1 MSRGRTPIPD
11 AVKALRGNPGHRK
24 KQLAAGAVES
34 TSWIA
39 AGETAIAR
47 TLAGF
52 EVPDW
57 LTSERSRKIFKG
69 VVEDYLQRRIIRA
82 PDFICAGRWALYLDL
97 WIAAKDGA
105 DKAAG
110 LDRLVAIERVMRPL
124 EDRLGLSPLAR
135 QDILRGLAAMPAA
148 IGDMLTDEKQK
159 SGVTPPVG
167 ETGGDPIADEL
178 PSSASS
184 LVSPLGFLKLQ

>member
-1 MSRGRTPIPD
+1 MSRGRTPIPE

-24 KQLAAGAVES
+24 KQLAAGAAEPS
-34 TSWIA
+34 SWIA

-47 TLAGF
+47 SLAGY

-57 LTSERSRKIFKG
+57 LTSERARRIFKS

-82 PDFICAGRWALYLDL
+82 PDFICAGRWAHYLDL
-97 WIAAKDGA
+97 WIAGMDP
-105 DKAAG
+105 DTSAG

-135 QDILRGLAAMPAA
+135 QDILRGLSAMPAA
-148 IGDMLTDEKQK
+148 IGDMLTDEKPR